1 MDRQENGMKRY
12 YVEFKTWAEGRIE
25 TPWPFVW
32 FEETDDYRRRDDTRS
47 PIPQQVTKSVFLT
60 FSEAI
65 YGRFMEEHVS
75 AVILGA
81 VITAIDQKDVV
92 IEIERVLG
100 PCEIIGC
107 MEIDGSNLEL
117 VEKMMGRIISVPS

>member
-1 MDRQENGMKRY
+1 MKRY

-32 FEETDDYRRRDDTRS
+32 FEETDEYRRRDDTRV
-47 PIPQQVTKSVFLT
+47 PIPQHVTKSVFLT
-60 FSEAI
+60 FSEVA
-65 YGRFMEEHVS
+65 YGKFMEEHVS

-81 VITAIDQKDVV
+81 VINAVDQRDVL
-92 IEIERVLG
+92 IELERVLG

-107 MEIDGSNLEL
+107 MEIDGSNQDL
-117 VEKMMGRIISVPS
+117 VERMMGRN